1 MSFLLIFPASQ
12 SGLSFSCRN
21 SSSLAEVRVGV
32 VLAVQAPFPLC
43 VSHCAVLEDSRLQG
57 EGDTWGWGGACQAVD
72 CILDSFVD
80 HDGYSISSEGFLPA
94 VVDIMVI

>member
-57 EGDTWGWGGACQAVD
+57 QGDTWGWGGACQAVD
-72 CILDSFVD
+72 CIL
-80 HDGYSISSEGFLPA
+80 E
-94 VVDIMVI
+94 